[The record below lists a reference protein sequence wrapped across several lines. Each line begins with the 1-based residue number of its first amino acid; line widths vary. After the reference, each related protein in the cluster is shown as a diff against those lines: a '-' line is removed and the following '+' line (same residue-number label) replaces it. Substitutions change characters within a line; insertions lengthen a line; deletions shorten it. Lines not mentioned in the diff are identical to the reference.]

1 MNYIEILD
9 WDSGFFGYK
18 VARARTGLSTADIPL
33 LLQELDTAKV
43 KLAYYFSDDQII
55 FPDNNS
61 FEVKLVDKKLTYLK
75 QVQSFETCEFIST
88 YHSEDI
94 PEELL
99 NLSLESG
106 HCSRFNKD
114 ENIGKQKF
122 EALYSTWITAAVA
135 RQIADEVLV
144 YSKDGSIQG
153 FITIG
158 QKNGR
163 ADIGLIA
170 VGQAYRG
177 KGIGKALMHAAEA
190 YCFPRLSQIQVVTQ
204 GVNTAARAL
213 YERGGYTIE
222 SEIFT
227 YHIWNKSILDI
238 KQ

>member
-1 MNYIEILD
+1 MSYIEILD

-106 HCSRFNKD
+106 HCSRFNVD
-114 ENIGKQKF
+114 ENIGRQKF
-122 EALYSTWITAAVA
+122 EELYRQWIRASLTG
-135 RQIADEVLV
+135 QLNYKVLV
-144 YSKDGSIQG
+144 YKREGNIAG
-153 FITIG
+153 FVTIG
-158 QKNGR
+158 NKGDF

-170 VGQAYRG
+170 VDERYRG
-177 KGIGKALMHAAEA
+177 QGIGKYLVQAAEN
-190 YCFPRLSQIQVVTQ
+190 YCNDSLVKIQVVTQ
-204 GVNTAARAL
+204 AANKAACRL
-213 YERGGYTIE
+213 YEKCGF
-222 SEIFT
+222 EIGSTEFV
-227 YHIWNKSILDI
+227 YHLWK
-238 KQ
+238 K